1 MNAPLV
7 ITRPE
12 EAGVKGFDKVFAFL
26 RDQLL
31 SGAIRP
37 GDLLIPEREL
47 ATQLKVSRPSLREA
61 LRALAVIGVVE
72 IRHGVG
78 TIVRRPDASVL
89 GEFFTFALAHKSD
102 VIEDVMEARI
112 AIECQA
118 IRLAC
123 QRAAASDLER
133 VRAELA
139 NIAATIGDPEKGGR
153 ADYEFHLQLVRAAKS
168 ETLLGMYQAI
178 SELLLRSHL
187 DRRALVRASAGMR
200 EYLIEDH
207 RRIYDA
213 LAERDPQKA
222 DAVLRKH
229 FAIGDEYRRKA
240 ARDDIGIEETKG

>member
-7 ITRPE
+7 ITRTE
-12 EAGVKGFDKVFAFL
+12 EAGAKGFDKVFAFL

-37 GDLLIPEREL
+37 GDLLVPEREL
-47 ATQLKVSRPSLREA
+47 ATQLKVSRTSLREA

-72 IRHGVG
+72 IRHGLG

-133 VRAELA
+133 VRAELS
-139 NIAATIGDPEKGGR
+139 NITATIGDPEKGGR

-168 ETLLGMYQAI
+168 ETLLSMYQAI
-178 SELLLRSHL
+178 SDLLLRSHL

-222 DAVLRKH
+222 DAVLREH

-240 ARDDIGIEETKG
+240 ARDDIEIEETKG